1 MRILRT
7 FLLLLRTLI
16 LAIRS
21 INPYRI
27 IEIKIKNKAEL
38 EKNYEYNVIF
48 YKEQITFEVEIEG
61 FNKSLK
67 LKKFEI

>member
-67 LKKFEI
+67 LKKF

>member
-48 YKEQITFEVEIEG
+48 YKEQRTFEVEIEG

-67 LKKFEI
+67 LKKF